1 MLDLVP
7 SALAQLTARLHQLH
21 WLPTDVTLT
30 SAATAGD
37 GNMNRTLRVHT
48 DGSPATLI
56 LKQSVP
62 FVAKYPDIPAPI
74 ERASAEAAFY
84 AAIAGYQNVRD
95 RTPTLIGYD
104 GDNYLLA
111 FEDLGAGSDQ
121 LELYQQTTPTA
132 EIAGMTEPLIEW
144 LSALHA
150 IPTPELS
157 ALPNRA
163 MRELNHTHIFRLPLA
178 QEPAIELAGLSEIAS
193 EFATDR
199 PLVERALELGA
210 IYLGETAF
218 RSDPV
223 LLHGDFYPGGWLTD
237 SHNNLRV
244 IDAEF
249 CFIGPA
255 EFDLGV
261 TLAHLVFA
269 GTSWQEANQACS
281 HYQAPPNFEPQLCE
295 GFAGMEI
302 IRRLL
307 GVAQLPLVA
316 STAQKIDWLSQAR
329 ELVVGARS

>member
-7 SALAQLTARLHQLH
+7 SALAQLTARLHQLN
-21 WLPTDVTLT
+21 WLPIDVQLT
-30 SAATAGD
+30 AAATAGD
-37 GNMNRTLRVHT
+37 GNMNRTLRVDT

-84 AAIAGYQNVRD
+84 GAIAGHHNVQD

-104 GDNYLLA
+104 SDNYLLA

-121 LELYQQTTPTA
+121 LGLYQQTTTPA

-144 LSALHA
+144 LSELHA

-157 ALPNRA
+157 ALTNLS

-178 QEPAIELAGLSEIAS
+178 QEPAIELAGLAEIAS
-193 EFATDR
+193 EFAADGQ
-199 PLVERALELGA
+199 LVARALELGA
-210 IYLGETAF
+210 IYLGEAPF

-237 SHNNLRV
+237 NQNTIRV

-261 TLAHLVFA
+261 MQAHLVFA
-269 GTSWQEANQACS
+269 GMSWQESKHACS
-281 HYQAPPNFEPQLCE
+281 HYRAPQGFDPQLCE

-316 STAQKIDWLSQAR
+316 STAQKLGWLHQAR
-329 ELVVGARS
+329 ELVLGTRS